1 MELLGAQGSGRGHLG
16 HKVLASFEEPK
27 GEFVGTIGDVKWDK
41 DHPGDELTWC
51 VVYDDGTREQWNE
64 RQIKDGRK
72 AYDQREE
79 NLKLNKELQELRE
92 SLAGREIVQQA
103 LEGPNA
109 DNA

>member
-1 MELLGAQGSGRGHLG
+1 MTDGN
-16 HKVLASFEEPK
+16 
-27 GEFVGTIGDVKWDK
+27 GDDYS
-41 DHPGDELTWC
+41 DSDGDSQDGNNC